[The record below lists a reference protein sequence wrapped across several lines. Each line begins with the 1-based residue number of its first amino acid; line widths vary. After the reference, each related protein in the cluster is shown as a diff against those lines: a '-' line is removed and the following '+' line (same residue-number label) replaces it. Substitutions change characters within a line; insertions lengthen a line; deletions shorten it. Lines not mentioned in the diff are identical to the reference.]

1 METTAA
7 QDVVSLRRVFDVS
20 FVADSL
26 DVAITDTSNRLLVS
40 APDSHLLFGIINI
53 HVALDMNL
61 VCAYFIYSSFFA
73 ITK

>member
-40 APDSHLLFGIINI
+40 APDSHLLFGINI

>member
-7 QDVVSLRRVFDVS
+7 QDVVSLRRVFDAS

-40 APDSHLLFGIINI
+40 APDSHLLFGINI
-53 HVALDMNL
+53 HVSLDMNL
-61 VCAYFIYSSFFA
+61 VCAYFLYSFFA

>member
-40 APDSHLLFGIINI
+40 APDSHLLFRINI
-53 HVALDMNL
+53 HVALDINL
-61 VCAYFIYSSFFA
+61 LVLILFILLSLP
-73 ITK
+73 